1 MDNKAEEY
9 FIIIL
14 ERIRDTINQRIDFY
28 RAKKDYSGRIE
39 GLQEAIAFI
48 DLYTEGITYD

>member
-1 MDNKAEEY
+1 MSDDY

-28 RAKKDYSGRIE
+28 RAKKDYPGRIE